1 MRIKILRLFAIAKIG
16 EIKHRKSRVTEIA
29 EEPFSAKNRQVLIW
43 TEGYDSLTK
52 SYTDGAE
59 VNLLPRKEHTY
70 TNLVMKAF

>member
-1 MRIKILRLFAIAKIG
+1 MTTVSIVGAGPGAPDLLTRRAENRL
-16 EIKHRKSRVTEIA
+16 KSA
-29 EEPFSAKNRQVLIW
+29 QVLIW